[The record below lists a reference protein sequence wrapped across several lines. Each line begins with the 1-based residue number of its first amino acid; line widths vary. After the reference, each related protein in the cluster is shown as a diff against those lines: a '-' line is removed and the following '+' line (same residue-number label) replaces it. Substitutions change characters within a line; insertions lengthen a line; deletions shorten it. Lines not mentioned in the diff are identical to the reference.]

1 MLATPLPLATPV
13 QESIILRIPGRQ
25 REHMQELNPHDS
37 YQLLL
42 TVFRQIEASALSPD
56 LAP

>member
-1 MLATPLPLATPV
+1 V